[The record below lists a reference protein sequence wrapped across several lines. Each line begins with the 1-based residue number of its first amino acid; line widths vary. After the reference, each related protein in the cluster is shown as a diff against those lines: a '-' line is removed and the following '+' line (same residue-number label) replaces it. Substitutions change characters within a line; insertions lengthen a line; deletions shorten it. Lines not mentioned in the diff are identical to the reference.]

1 MTGSH
6 LSDEKIQS
14 YLDNRISKTE
24 KNLIEKHLCLCSECT
39 VKLENYELIFNELN
53 QELNVDL
60 NENFSEKLISRIRDE
75 QVEAETAREVDPL
88 LLMFVLV
95 GISFTAAIIY
105 YVDFSALYGI
115 LSKLGNAETLQLK
128 LQNFVQSFGSVNK
141 FFVFGGIGAGIMLVL
156 DKIIGRFFAG
166 LKG

>member
-24 KNLIEKHLCLCSECT
+24 KNLIEKHLRLCSECT

-60 NENFSEKLISRIRDE
+60 NENFSEKLISRIR
-75 QVEAETAREVDPL
+75 
-88 LLMFVLV
+88 
-95 GISFTAAIIY
+95 
-105 YVDFSALYGI
+105 
-115 LSKLGNAETLQLK
+115 
-128 LQNFVQSFGSVNK
+128 
-141 FFVFGGIGAGIMLVL
+141 
-156 DKIIGRFFAG
+156 
-166 LKG
+166 

>member
-1 MTGSH
+1 
-6 LSDEKIQS
+6 
-14 YLDNRISKTE
+14 
-24 KNLIEKHLCLCSECT
+24 LCSECT

-60 NENFSEKLISRIRDE
+60 NENFLDKLISRIRDE
-75 QVEAETAREVDPL
+75 HLEAKTVREVDPL
-88 LLMFVLV
+88 LLLFVLV

-105 YVDFSALYGI
+105 YIDFSALYGI
-115 LSKLGNAETLQLK
+115 LSKLGSTEAFQLK
-128 LQNFVQSFGSVNK
+128 LQNLVQSFGSINK
-141 FFVFGGIGAGIMLVL
+141 FFVFGGIGAGILLAL